1 MPAMPRHLAQPRNSK
16 HEPKK
21 SGMTDLIPP
30 ATAAKL
36 AEFHPVGTRHKAA
49 MDITIPLVGNGLS
62 PNAIFAIL
70 KDKFP
75 EVSSD
80 KELWGVINWA
90 IEQNPTPTGYGNN
103 LKPYTPQRYAP
114 QEKPKPKDP
123 IEQAKWWLNGLETNP
138 DDFCKT
144 SPFKIPE
151 TPREMANLFFELL
164 YSDDEFINVVCKFTE
179 IDNRACPQ
187 GAGRSLSPQGWIKWI
202 RENGVPDL
210 AAGAWVRPNPVKAEG
225 SGANGAYKDEDVT
238 AFRFLLL
245 ESDTLPLSQQLALYQ
260 KLKLPISAVYM
271 SGGKSAHA
279 LARVNAKDEE
289 EYKTR
294 AQRILAALSP
304 FGIDLAN
311 KNPSRLSRLPGAVR
325 KIGAAGDGLQRL
337 LYINPKDTPFTDKDL
352 EHFENSL
359 LLPVIDE
366 SPFRK
371 VILDSVIRY
380 EELYENR
387 GKLGVPTGFV
397 DFDRDTGGLK
407 GGQMTVVAAETN
419 GGKSTFAI
427 NIVNNAISK
436 GFGVALFTLEMDR
449 EEIADLII
457 SMNCQ
462 IDRNCFNTGYFSDSD
477 LDKMSKDGLKL
488 SRLPLWIFDDA
499 TITADQISK
508 RVSQLKSEKKISLV
522 VIDYI
527 QLISPFDP
535 RESREQQVAGIA
547 RAIRVSAKESKLP
560 FIILSQLNDEGKLRE
575 SRVVAHEAHNVILLE
590 TDTDTMTVKVVKGRR
605 IMKKNYELRYNPR
618 FCQLKS
624 PPRVEE
630 TDMPYSD

>member
-1 MPAMPRHLAQPRNSK
+1 
-16 HEPKK
+16 
-21 SGMTDLIPP
+21 MTNLIPP

-49 MDITIPLVGNGLS
+49 MDIAIPLVGNGLS
-62 PNAIFAIL
+62 PNAIFVIL

-80 KELWGVINWA
+80 QELWGVINWA
-90 IEQNPTPTGYGNN
+90 VAQNPTPSGFGVP
-103 LKPYTPQRYAP
+103 LKPYLPQRNAT
-114 QEKPKPKDP
+114 QDKPKPKEP
-123 IEQAKWWLNGLETNP
+123 TEHAKWWLNGLELNP
-138 DDFCKT
+138 DEFCKS

-151 TPREMANLFFELL
+151 TPRDMASLFFELL
-164 YSDDEFINVVCKFTE
+164 YSENEFINVVCKFTE
-179 IDNRACPQ
+179 TDNRACPQ

-202 RENGVPDL
+202 QENGVPDL

-225 SGANGAYKDEDVT
+225 TGANGAYKDEDVT

-245 ESDTLPLSQQLALYQ
+245 ESDTLPLPQQLALY
-260 KLKLPISAVYM
+260 KNLKLPISAVYM

-289 EYKTR
+289 EYKAR

-311 KNPSRLSRLPGAVR
+311 KNPSRLSRLPGAIR
-325 KIGAAGDGLQRL
+325 EIGAAGDGLQRL
-337 LYINPKDTPFTDKDL
+337 LYINPKDQPFTDKDL
-352 EHFENSL
+352 QHFENSL

-371 VILDSVIRY
+371 VVFDSVCRY

-387 GKLGVPTGFV
+387 GKLGVPTGFL

-407 GGQMTVVAAETN
+407 EGQMTVVAAETN

-427 NIVNNAISK
+427 NIVNNAINK

-449 EEIADLII
+449 DEITDLIV
-457 SMNCQ
+457 SMNCL
-462 IDRNCFNTGYFSDSD
+462 IDRNCFNTGYFSDRD
-477 LDKMSKDGLKL
+477 IEKMTLDAPKL
-488 SRLPLWIFDDA
+488 AKLPLWIFDDA
-499 TITADQISK
+499 TITAEQVQK
-508 RVSQLKSEKKISLV
+508 RVTQLKAEKKISLV

-527 QLISPFDP
+527 QLLSPSDP
-535 RESREQQVAGIA
+535 REPREQQVAGIA

-590 TDTDTMTVKVVKGRR
+590 TDHDTMTVKVVKGRR
-605 IMKKNYELRYNPR
+605 IMKKNYQLNYQAQYCRVSSPSRVQTDERY
-618 FCQLKS
+618 K
-624 PPRVEE
+624 
-630 TDMPYSD
+630 D